1 MKALIPDPLL
11 NKLNQLQQK
20 AFAKGLP
27 VLILFEGSSGRAIG
41 RVNSELIRCLE
52 PRGVVYTHFDPD
64 NPNGPGSILD
74 QFQRTPGKGQ
84 IGLFDR
90 SWYSSVIEKYNKD
103 EDAEELDAMLSIIN
117 SLERYLVS
125 NGVLVIK
132 IILRMTESALT
143 EYGQEYGPRVPKR
156 SFLSM
161 DHIDPKKYREA
172 LLDRVH
178 ERTDTEYAPW
188 NMVWV
193 KGIGETVVETVE
205 TIMGIIEKTLDSE
218 PAVRILPKNERT
230 FSNPR
235 IGLKHDKKCLDYD
248 ELILKLS
255 EELGELQMELSL
267 SDRSMIVCFEGW
279 DAAGK
284 GSCIKHLCHA
294 LNPRGY
300 DVFQT
305 KAPTEEELS
314 HTYLWRFIKGVPARG
329 RITVFDRTWYGR
341 MMVEH
346 IEGFC
351 TEEEYLRSPFEI
363 KAFEKIMVREGI
375 ILLKFWLD
383 ITPEEQLARFK
394 KREEDQLK
402 HWKITDEDWRNRSK
416 WDEYNAHVDVMMETT
431 NTEYAPWTVIES
443 NNKKYAR
450 VKVLGAV
457 VDALKKELH
466 GK

>member
-1 MKALIPDPLL
+1 MEALIPDRLL
-11 NKLNQLQQK
+11 SELNQLQQRV
-20 AFAKGLP
+20 FANGLP
-27 VLILFEGSSGRAIG
+27 VLVLFEGSSGRVIG

-52 PRGVVYTHFDPD
+52 PRGIIYTHFDPD
-64 NPNGPGSILD
+64 GQEGPGSILD
-74 QFQRTPGKGQ
+74 LFQRTPGKGQ

-90 SWYSSVIEKYNKD
+90 SWYSSVIEQYNKD
-103 EDAEELDAMLSIIN
+103 ENAEELDAMLGITN
-117 SLERYLVS
+117 NLERYLVS

-132 IILRMTESALT
+132 IVLRVTESALA
-143 EYGQEYGPRVPKR
+143 EYGREYGPQVPKR

-161 DHIDPKKYREA
+161 DHLDPKKYREA
-172 LLDRVH
+172 LLDLVY
-178 ERTDTEYAPW
+178 EKTDTEHAPW

-193 KGIGETVVETVE
+193 KGIRETVVETVE
-205 TIMGIIEKTLDSE
+205 TIMGIIERTLDSE
-218 PAVRILPKNERT
+218 PAVRVTSENKRACA
-230 FSNPR
+230 NPR
-235 IGLKHDKKCLDYD
+235 KDLKLEKKCRDYD
-248 ELILKLS
+248 SLVNKLS

-267 SDRSMIVCFEGW
+267 SGRSMVVCFEGW

-300 DVFQT
+300 EVLQT

-314 HTYLWRFIKGVPARG
+314 HTYLWRFIKGVPEKG

-341 MMVEH
+341 MLVEH

-363 KAFEKIMVREGI
+363 NAFEKIMVREGI

-383 ITPEEQLARFK
+383 ITPGEQLARFK
-394 KREEDQLK
+394 KREGDQLK
-402 HWKITDEDWRNRSK
+402 QWKITAEDWRNRSK
-416 WDEYNAHVDVMMETT
+416 WDKYDAHVDVMMEST
-431 NTEYAPWTVIES
+431 NTEQGPWIVVES

-450 VKVLGAV
+450 VKVLSAV
-457 VDALKKELH
+457 VDALKKELN
-466 GK
+466 G